1 MHTINSIYELFLK
14 AGSITTDT
22 RNCAQGS
29 IFFALK
35 GESFNGNK
43 FAKQA
48 IEAGCSYAIVDEKE
62 FAISHQYVLVDKV
75 LQTLQKLA
83 NHHRKQFNIPV
94 IGITGTNG
102 KTTTKELISAT
113 LGKKFNTLFTQGNFN
128 NHIGV
133 PLTLLNLNPQHD
145 IAVIEMGANHQ
156 GEIGF
161 LAKIAEPD
169 YGIITNIGMAHLEGF
184 GSYENV
190 IETKNE
196 LYNFIRETNGK
207 LFYNETNEL
216 LCKLS
221 QNTDRIAYGSMN
233 NAIKTSILETSPTLT
248 IKLKTETFETVVN
261 TNLRGAYNLENI
273 QAAICIGNYFNV
285 DMEDIAEAIKHYEPT
300 NNRSQLSQTDKN
312 TLILDMYNA
321 NPTSMALAISD
332 FQNSTFEHK
341 IAILG
346 DMKEL
351 GDYTDKEHKKILN
364 ILSECNF
371 ERVLCIGEAFLKN
384 EHNFPEVDFY
394 KTTNDALKK
403 LQREQISGATILI
416 KGSRSIKLEN
426 LLGTL

>member
-48 IEAGCSYAIVDEKE
+48 IEAGCSYAIVDEEE
-62 FAISHQYVLVDKV
+62 FAISPQYVLVDKV